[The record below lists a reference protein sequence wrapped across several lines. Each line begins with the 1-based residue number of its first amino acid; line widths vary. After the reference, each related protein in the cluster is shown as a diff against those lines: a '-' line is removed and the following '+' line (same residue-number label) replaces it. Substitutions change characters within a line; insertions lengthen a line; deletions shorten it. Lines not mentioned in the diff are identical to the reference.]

1 MSGDGL
7 LPGALV
13 EATIE
18 KGVFR
23 GRGLARLEG
32 RVVFVP
38 RAHPGDRV
46 RARITEVH
54 AGWAEGA
61 LVEVLQP
68 SPDRR
73 TSPCPY
79 VPRCGGCAYQDY
91 GSEAE
96 LRLKQAVLRESLAR
110 AGAAWEGP
118 VSVHASPEAGWRMR
132 ASLHFARGD
141 DGLRLGLRQEGT
153 RRVVDIEACLQLS
166 DTMNRAA
173 RAFQGALA
181 ARPALAARLYGLEL
195 VESPDGNTLVA
206 TLETSLGRHETAPLA
221 AIAAAVPGLAGFG
234 VRTRTRSLEWL
245 SGVPFVEASV
255 LGLTLRAHA
264 ASFFQ
269 ANRFL
274 LEPLARTVV
283 ELVPAGDSRIL
294 DLYAGVGLFALPL
307 AARDGCETV
316 AVEQSG
322 LAAEDARV
330 SARRAGLGLLS
341 VRVAEVEQALSELP
355 PRAGERIVLD
365 PPRTGAGRR
374 VVEALAARRP
384 ETIVYVSCD
393 PPTLGRDLALFAA
406 HGYRPDVVHL
416 FDQFPKTFHMETV
429 VRLRQATSLERRPLH
444 FAADFGHSGP

>member
-61 LVEVLQP
+61 LVEVLEP

-73 TSPCPY
+73 ASPCPY

-91 GSEAE
+91 GPEAE
-96 LRLKQAVLRESLAR
+96 LRLKQSVLRESLAR
-110 AGAAWEGP
+110 AGAPWEGP
-118 VSVHASPEAGWRMR
+118 VTVHASPETGWRMR
-132 ASLHFARGD
+132 ASLHLARGES
-141 DGLRLGLRQEGT
+141 GLWLGLRQEGS
-153 RRVVDIEACLQLS
+153 RRVVDLEACLQLS
-166 DTMNRAA
+166 EAANRAA
-173 RAFQGALA
+173 RAIHASLA
-181 ARPALAARLYGLEL
+181 ARPGLAARVHGVEL
-195 VESPDGNTLVA
+195 LESPDGRSLVA
-206 TLETSLGRHETAPLA
+206 TLETALGRHEAPSLA
-221 AIAAAVPGLAGFG
+221 AIGAGVPGLAGFG
-234 VRTRTRSLEWL
+234 VRTRTHSLEWL
-245 SGVPFVEASV
+245 SGTPFVDASV
-255 LGLTLRAHA
+255 LGVALRVHA
-264 ASFFQ
+264 SSFFQ

-274 LEPLARTVV
+274 LEPLARTVA
-283 ELVPAGDSRIL
+283 ELVPPGSSRIL

-316 AVEQSG
+316 AVEQSRF
-322 LAAEDARV
+322 AAEDALV
-330 SARRAGLGLLS
+330 AARRAGLPQLR
-341 VRVAEVEQALSELP
+341 VRARGVEETLGELP
-355 PRAGERIVLD
+355 PREGERIVLD
-365 PPRTGAGRR
+365 PPRTGAGRG
-374 VVEALAARRP
+374 VVEAIVARQP
-384 ETIVYVSCD
+384 AVIVYVSCD
-393 PPTLGRDLALFAA
+393 PPTLGRDLALFATR
-406 HGYRPDVVHL
+406 GYRPDAVHL

-429 VRLRQATSLERRPLH
+429 VRLQP
-444 FAADFGHSGP
+444 

>member
-1 MSGDGL
+1 LSGDGL

-13 EATIE
+13 EAEIE
-18 KGVFR
+18 KGVYR
-23 GRGLARLEG
+23 GRGLARLAG

-61 LVEVLQP
+61 LLEVLRS

-73 TSPCPY
+73 GSPCPY

-91 GSEAE
+91 DGAAE
-96 LRLKQAVLRESLAR
+96 SRLKQAVLRESLAR

-118 VSVHASPEAGWRMR
+118 LVVHASPESGWRMR

-141 DGLRLGLRQEGT
+141 GGLRLGLRQEGS
-153 RRVVDIEACLQLS
+153 RRVVDVLSCLQLS
-166 DTMNRAA
+166 DTMNRSA
-173 RAFQGALA
+173 RALHRELA
-181 ARPALAARLYGLEL
+181 ARPAHAARVHGLDL
-195 VESPDGNTLVA
+195 LESPDGQALVA
-206 TLETSLGRHETAPLA
+206 TLETGLARHEAPQLA
-221 AIAAAVPGLAGFG
+221 PVGAAVAGLSGFG

-245 SGVPFVEASV
+245 AGSPFVEARV
-255 LGLTLRAHA
+255 LGVTLRAHA

-269 ANRFL
+269 ANRYL

-283 ELVPAGDSRIL
+283 ELLPPGGSRIL

-307 AARDGCETV
+307 AAREGCETV
-316 AVEQSG
+316 AVEQSP

-330 SARRAGLGLLS
+330 AARRAGLDNLS
-341 VRVAEVEQALSELP
+341 VRAADVAEALSALP
-355 PRAGERIVLD
+355 PREGERIVLD
-365 PPRTGAGRR
+365 PPRTGAGRG
-374 VVEALAARRP
+374 VVEALVARRP
-384 ETIVYVSCD
+384 AALVYVSCD

-406 HGYRPDVVHL
+406 HGYRPDAVHL
-416 FDQFPKTFHMETV
+416 FDQFPKTFHMEAV
-429 VRLRQATSLERRPLH
+429 VRLTPASFHP
-444 FAADFGHSGP
+444 

>member
-38 RAHPGDRV
+38 RAHPGDHV

-61 LVEVLQP
+61 LVEVLRP

-73 TSPCPY
+73 ASPCPY

-91 GSEAE
+91 GPEAE
-96 LRLKQAVLRESLAR
+96 LRLKESVLRESLAR
-110 AGAAWEGP
+110 AGAPWEGP
-118 VSVHASPEAGWRMR
+118 VAVHASPETGWRMR

-141 DGLRLGLRQEGT
+141 SGLRLGLRQEGT
-153 RRVVDIEACLQLS
+153 RRVVDLEACLQLS

-173 RAFQGALA
+173 RAFHAGLA
-181 ARPALAARLYGLEL
+181 ARPGLAARVHGLEL
-195 VESPDGNTLVA
+195 VESPDGGTLVA
-206 TLETSLGRHETAPLA
+206 TLETALGRHEAKPLA
-221 AIAAAVPGLAGFG
+221 AIGAGVPGLAGLG
-234 VRTRTRSLEWL
+234 VRTRTRSLEWVA
-245 SGVPFVEASV
+245 GAPFVEVSV
-255 LGLTLRAHA
+255 LGVTFRVHA

-274 LEPLARTVV
+274 LEPLVRTVL
-283 ELVPAGDSRIL
+283 ELVPPGDSRIL

-307 AARDGCETV
+307 AARDGCETL
-316 AVEQSG
+316 AVEQTA

-330 SARRAGLGLLS
+330 SARRAGLDRLS
-341 VRVAEVEQALSELP
+341 VSAANVEQSLRELP
-355 PRAGERIVLD
+355 AREGERIVLD
-365 PPRTGAGRR
+365 PPRTGAGRG
-374 VVEALAARRP
+374 VVEAIAARRP
-384 ETIVYVSCD
+384 AAVVYVSCD

-406 HGYRPDVVHL
+406 LGYRPDAVHL

-429 VRLRQATSLERRPLH
+429 VRLLS
-444 FAADFGHSGP
+444 